1 MQRESIKCYHL
12 TDMKDLSNISR
23 AFGFGEVQRSENDQ
37 KSVRAWIQEW
47 QRSGNNP
54 VIFYKLQGSKPQ
66 NYFKTSSVIQTPFQ
80 KAMAQ
85 KFTSKGVCINSTH
98 GTTEY
103 DVLLTTVMVTDK
115 CGEWG
120 TMQFAVVYNY

>member
-54 VIFYKLQGSKPQ
+54 VIFYKLQGEQAP
-66 NYFKTSSVIQTPFQ
+66 
-80 KAMAQ
+80 
-85 KFTSKGVCINSTH
+85 
-98 GTTEY
+98 E
-103 DVLLTTVMVTDK
+103 LL
-115 CGEWG
+115 
-120 TMQFAVVYNY
+120 